1 MVAES
6 TRSRLP
12 QATTQTNCA
21 REWVEENPFTAVMA
35 VYGIGVAVGLLLGH
49 TLAEAA
55 GRHMFHHDTFTEN
68 LTGKIGDVLRSNLP
82 KDIGRY
88 FS

>member
-1 MVAES
+1 MVAQS
-6 TRSRLP
+6 TRGRPP
-12 QATTQTNCA
+12 QATTQQNWA
-21 REWVEENPFTAVMA
+21 GEWIEENPFTSVMA

-55 GRHMFHHDTFTEN
+55 GRHMFHQDTFTGN
-68 LTGKIGDVLRSNLP
+68 LTSKIGDVLRSNLP

>member
-1 MVAES
+1 MVAQS
-6 TRSRLP
+6 TRWSP
-12 QATTQTNCA
+12 SQATTQKNCA

-35 VYGIGVAVGLLLGH
+35 VYGIGVTVGLLVGH

-68 LTGKIGDVLRSNLP
+68 LTSKIGDVLRSNLP
-82 KDIGRY
+82 KDISRY